1 MRSSYLTCPAV
12 LYREEDQDD
21 NWNEEKES
29 DEVGCLQDRRSL
41 TGRSNEDHR
50 LAERERERERKS
62 DVRVFLDSSCPRHKG
77 SRGVVAHLQGKED
90 GEEDVEVVVV
100 LWVHETV
107 EALCNF
113 WDHPGHPLVLGD

>member
-1 MRSSYLTCPAV
+1 MRGQEGQHGGSGEDSARIFRGGARVRSSYLTCPAV

-50 LAERERERERKS
+50 LAQRERE
-62 DVRVFLDSSCPRHKG
+62 
-77 SRGVVAHLQGKED
+77 
-90 GEEDVEVVVV
+90 EE
-100 LWVHETV
+100 
-107 EALCNF
+107 
-113 WDHPGHPLVLGD
+113 

>member
-1 MRSSYLTCPAV
+1 MRGQEGHTSARRFWRRFCAHFWGGARVRSSYLTCPAV

-50 LAERERERERKS
+50 LAQRERE
-62 DVRVFLDSSCPRHKG
+62 
-77 SRGVVAHLQGKED
+77 
-90 GEEDVEVVVV
+90 EE
-100 LWVHETV
+100 
-107 EALCNF
+107 
-113 WDHPGHPLVLGD
+113 

>member
-50 LAERERERERKS
+50 LAQRERERERERVTS
-62 DVRVFLDSSCPRHKG
+62 GFFWIR
-77 SRGVVAHLQGKED
+77 VAHGTKVHA
-90 GEEDVEVVVV
+90 G
-100 LWVHETV
+100 LWLTCKAKKMVSRT
-107 EALCNF
+107 
-113 WDHPGHPLVLGD
+113 WR